1 MSEAVQKLTAAMAA
15 GEARAVEAF
24 YRGYFEF
31 MYGHARKI
39 TGRDEAFCLDVVQD
53 AVIRVIRTVRPVQS
67 EGQFCAWLRLV
78 TQTCAY
84 DLMKSESR
92 RKRREA
98 AVAVIGSDAESIDVA
113 TDDEIRDRLEWIRE
127 RIALLDPEIIRMIE
141 MRFEKRWTL
150 ARVAE
155 AMGVSIGTVDG
166 RLRRA
171 LRELRNV
178 VEGQS

>member
-1 MSEAVQKLTAAMAA
+1 MPEPIQKLTAAMAA
-15 GEARAVEAF
+15 GDGRAVEAF
-24 YRGYFEF
+24 YRGYFDF
-31 MYGHARKI
+31 MYGQARKM

-53 AVIRVIRTVRPVQS
+53 AVIRVIRTVRRVS
-67 EGQFCAWLRLV
+67 TEAQFFAWLRLV
-78 TQTCAY
+78 TQTAAY
-84 DLMKSESR
+84 DLLKSESR

-98 AVAVIGSDAESIDVA
+98 VVAVMGSAVEVSYEG
-113 TDDEIRDRLEWIRE
+113 DEEMDRLAWIRSE
-127 RIALLDPEIIRMIE
+127 IARLDPEIVRMIE

-171 LRELRNV
+171 LRQLRNATE
-178 VEGQS
+178 EGGDE